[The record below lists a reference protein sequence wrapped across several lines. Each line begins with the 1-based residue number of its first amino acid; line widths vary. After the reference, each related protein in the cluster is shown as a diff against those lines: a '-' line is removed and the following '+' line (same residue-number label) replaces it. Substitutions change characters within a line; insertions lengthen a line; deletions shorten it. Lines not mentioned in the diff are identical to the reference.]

1 MAVVVV
7 VVVVVEAVVKK
18 DDFAVECLTT
28 QFHIPEILLHFTV
41 YHRLHYM
48 NSLPEF
54 SYFQPVSSLNKTCFF
69 FK

>member
-7 VVVVVEAVVKK
+7 VVVVVEAVVKE

-41 YHRLHYM
+41 HHRL
-48 NSLPEF
+48 
-54 SYFQPVSSLNKTCFF
+54 Q
-69 FK
+69 FKF